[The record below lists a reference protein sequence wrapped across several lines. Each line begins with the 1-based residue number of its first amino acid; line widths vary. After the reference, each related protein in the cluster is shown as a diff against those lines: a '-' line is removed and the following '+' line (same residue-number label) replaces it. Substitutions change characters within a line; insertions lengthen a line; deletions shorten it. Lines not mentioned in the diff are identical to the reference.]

1 MNIISGCKNVYH
13 YIRFSLGLI
22 HRNLFLFGRLMLL
35 SAASMVAGII
45 ITPLL
50 SFFDPGIRT
59 VAWYVAHIAFL
70 GGLIVCVAFVV
81 YLVIHILEKQN
92 RLEAKKVKAEHAVRT
107 HETKK
112 NEEKEYLPYYDIPK
126 RIKVLAYAKEKLLRL
141 PWKKNEDE

>member
-22 HRNLFLFGRLMLL
+22 HRNLFLFGRLVLL

-50 SFFDPGIRT
+50 SFFDPGIRSA
-59 VAWYVAHIAFL
+59 AWYVAHIAFL
-70 GGLIVCVAFVV
+70 GGLIVCIAFVV

-107 HETKK
+107 HET
-112 NEEKEYLPYYDIPK
+112 EEKEYFHYREERPRTEKL
-126 RIKVLAYAKEKLLRL
+126 VAFAKEKLLRL
-141 PWKKNEDE
+141 TWKKDE